1 MAGPGMAT
9 SIPSLSDHPAAM
21 HRSDCR
27 RSGGSTLLRSAT
39 KLYTLLCSAACPVL
53 SSVALTT
60 IGAMGP
66 AHADYTNGLS
76 TQEQRFYDYGPGG
89 SNGSSK
95 GGSVLDS
102 ANPMDLM
109 NKIRK
114 GTAMDDATPPTD
126 AIDAALKALEVQTPA
141 APGPATPLVEAP

>member
-1 MAGPGMAT
+1 M
-9 SIPSLSDHPAAM
+9 
-21 HRSDCR
+21 
-27 RSGGSTLLRSAT
+27 SAT
-39 KLYTLLCSAACPVL
+39 RLGRA
-53 SSVALTT
+53 ALTLVSGVVL
-60 IGAMGP
+60 IGLGSIGP
-66 AHADYTNGLS
+66 ARADYTNGLS

-102 ANPMDLM
+102 ANPLDLM

-114 GTAMDDATPPTD
+114 GTAMDEATPPTD

-141 APGPATPLVEAP
+141 APGPAAPLVKAP